1 MISLAIRSFMAL
13 VASVPIAVPCAVD
26 QDEVDPVRRDAG
38 GGAAAEGC
46 YRGGRGHAER
56 MPRRERL
63 LVIIASASGD
73 Q

>member
-1 MISLAIRSFMAL
+1 MRHG
-13 VASVPIAVPCAVD
+13 VAACLNLTSGNA
-26 QDEVDPVRRDAG
+26 VDPVRRDAG

-46 YRGGRGHAER
+46 YRGGRGHAGR